1 MKDVDFW
8 KMVWIPLCVFAVAVN
23 GVRSYRYY
31 VGMERGDRME
41 NLLYAVASTVFDTML
56 LYFVWRVW

>member
-1 MKDVDFW
+1 
-8 KMVWIPLCVFAVAVN
+8 MVWIPLCVFAIAVN
-23 GVRSYRYY
+23 GVRPYRYY
-31 VGMERGDRME
+31 VSMERGDRME